1 MDMTPNPLEDDLE
14 HVLAHTGGLW
24 DELRGKR
31 LFLTGG
37 TGFVGCWLLESFTAA
52 CDRWDLGAE
61 AVVLTRNPDAFR
73 RKVPHLAGHPAV
85 RLHGG
90 DVRGFRYPDGPFS
103 HVVHAAAEAGG
114 SLHDLKPPV
123 LLDTI
128 VEGTR
133 EVLEF
138 ARQKKVHKLLL
149 ISSGAVYGRQP
160 PELTHLP
167 EDFAGAPDPFD
178 PRSAY
183 GEGKRLA
190 ELLCTLYARK
200 HGLEPK
206 VARCFSFVG
215 PYLPLDGPFAVG
227 NYLRDGLRGG
237 PIQVD
242 GDGTP
247 YRSYLYAADLAA
259 WLWTLL
265 FQAPPCRAYNVGSDR
280 ALTVAEVARAVAAAC
295 GPGCQVIL
303 NRPLVPGR
311 PADRYVPSVARARA
325 ECRLEVRVGL
335 EEALRRTLAWHRQGQ
350 AERRAA

>member
-1 MDMTPNPLEDDLE
+1 MTPNPLADDLE
-14 HVLAHTGGLW
+14 HVLKHTCGLW

-31 LFLTGG
+31 VFLTGG
-37 TGFVGCWLLESFTAA
+37 TGFFGCWLLESFTAA
-52 CDRWDLGAE
+52 SDRLDLGAE

-90 DVRGFRYPDGPFS
+90 DVRGFRFPDGPFS
-103 HVVHAAAEAGG
+103 HVIHAAAEVSG

-138 ARQKKVHKLLL
+138 ARKKGVQKLLL

-160 PELTHLP
+160 PELTHAA
-167 EDFAGAPDPFD
+167 EDFPGAPDPFD
-178 PRSAY
+178 PRSAH

-190 ELLCTLYARK
+190 ELLCTLYASK

-215 PYLPLDGPFAVG
+215 PYLPLDSPFAVS
-227 NYLRDGLRGG
+227 NFLRDGLRGG
-237 PIQVD
+237 PIQVG

-247 YRSYLYAADLAA
+247 YRSYLYAADLAV

-280 ALTVAEVARAVAAAC
+280 AVTIAELAWAVAAAC
-295 GPGCQVIL
+295 GPGCQVTL
-303 NRPLVPGR
+303 TRHPVSGR

-325 ECRLEVRVGL
+325 ECGL
-335 EEALRRTLAWHRQGQ
+335 NVHIGLDEALRRTLSWHRQGL
-350 AERRAA
+350 AERHAA